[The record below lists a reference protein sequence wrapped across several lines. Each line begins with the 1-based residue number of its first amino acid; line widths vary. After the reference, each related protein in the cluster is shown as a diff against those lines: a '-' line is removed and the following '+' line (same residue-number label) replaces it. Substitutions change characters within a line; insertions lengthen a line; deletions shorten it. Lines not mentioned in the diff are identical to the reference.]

1 MEKVN
6 MTVVGEASKERFIA
20 AFVDNLIGFALMMA
34 VAILFPEG
42 FPVIKAIFCI
52 LIYFAYF
59 IVFEALW
66 SRTLGKYFQ
75 GLIVRKLNGSRCD
88 WKAALIRSA
97 LRLIEINPILLGGLP
112 AGLII
117 ISSERKQRLGDIL
130 AGTVVVSDKLEWSI
144 ENTSA
149 STVPGE
155 ITTLSELLEKLD
167 DFDDNSIIYAERNPE
182 WSADSRAAIYSQSE
196 NGEIIDAS
204 KDLSYFLEVYIA
216 KEVIEMWEDRCRRNP
231 STEDKCYAVIYY
243 AENDAYIECP

>member
-1 MEKVN
+1 MEKLN
-6 MTVVGEASKERFIA
+6 MNVVGEASKERFIA

-42 FPVIKAIFCI
+42 FPIIKFIFYI

-75 GLIVRKLNGSRCD
+75 GLIVRKLDGSRCD
-88 WKAALIRSA
+88 WKAALIRSV

-117 ISSERKQRLGDIL
+117 ISSERKQRLGDII
-130 AGTVVVSDKLEWSI
+130 AGTVVVSDKIEWSI
-144 ENTSA
+144 KETSTI
-149 STVPGE
+149 TVLGE
-155 ITTLSELLEKLD
+155 IMTLSKLLEKLD
-167 DFDDNSIIYAERNPE
+167 DFDADSIIYAERNPE
-182 WSADSRAAIYSQSE
+182 WSADSRAAIYLQSE
-196 NGEIIDAS
+196 NGETTSAANN
-204 KDLSYFLEVYIA
+204 LSYFLKVFIA
-216 KEVIEMWEDRCRRNP
+216 KEVIEIWKDSCRRNP

>member
-1 MEKVN
+1 
-6 MTVVGEASKERFIA
+6 MTNLNINVVGEASKERFIA
-20 AFVDNLIGFALMMA
+20 AFVDNLIGFALMLA
-34 VAILFPEG
+34 VAILIPEG
-42 FPVIKAIFCI
+42 FPIIKVTFYI

-75 GLIVRKLNGSRCD
+75 GLIVRKLDGSRCD

-97 LRLIEINPILLGGLP
+97 LRLVEINPILLGGLP

-130 AGTVVVSDKLEWSI
+130 AGTVVVSDKMKWSI
-144 ENTSA
+144 KNTFTS
-149 STVPGE
+149 SVLGE
-155 ITTLSELLEKLD
+155 ITTLSKLLEKLD
-167 DFDDNSIIYAERNPE
+167 DFDDNSTIYAEKNPK
-182 WSADSRAAIYSQSE
+182 WSADSRAAIYLQTE
-196 NGEIIDAS
+196 NGEITDAA

-216 KEVIEMWEDRCRRNP
+216 KEVIELWKDRCRRNP
-231 STEDKCYAVIYY
+231 STEDKCHAVIYY